1 MSMTTS
7 HENVVVLISSDIS
20 RVTYVND
27 SFHITSGQPFTVPPT
42 ITEQQ
47 DDETFTITLSCGRS
61 ASSNIADM
69 FNSAVGSPNHSWC
82 GPYTSLPSP
91 VSTIQPAELNF
102 YFAVDV
108 TFTGVSSP
116 VRVYLGQGSQLH
128 LTNNWWIGGPA
139 ILNTYPSYSLMSF
152 FFVTTQKIYLVR
164 CPENESGSKTL
175 MNTFRLIP
183 ST

>member
-1 MSMTTS
+1 M
-7 HENVVVLISSDIS
+7 
-20 RVTYVND
+20 ND
-27 SFHITSGQPFTVPPT
+27 SFHITSGQPFT
-42 ITEQQ
+42 
-47 DDETFTITLSCGRS
+47 CGRS
-61 ASSNIADM
+61 ASSSVADL
-69 FNSAVGSPNHSWC
+69 FNTAVGSPNHSWC

-91 VSTIQPAELNF
+91 VSTVQPAELNF

-128 LTNNWWIGGPA
+128 VTNNWWIGGPA

-175 MNTFRLIP
+175 MVKSTVQRRLRELLSSIAGALRS
-183 ST
+183 STVQQCARRDIESVRRPAVHCE